1 MHKYDKLN
9 YLKHSNYLEKRRMLI
24 LKEMGT
30 LERAGGVREGC

>member
-9 YLKHSNYLEKRRMLI
+9 SLKHSNYLEKRMLI

-30 LERAGGVREGC
+30 WERAGGVREAC